1 MAVKINKLKPGTR
14 LPPRAWLTVVLL
26 FFVGLLN
33 YLDRNTITTMHTS
46 ITEAIPMSEK
56 QFSLLT
62 AVFLWV
68 YGLFS
73 PLAGYL
79 ADRFKRSTIIIIS
92 LFIWS
97 VVTWLTGHATTFNE
111 LVATRALMGLSE
123 ACYIPAALALI
134 SDYHKGPT
142 QSTATGIHMAGVF
155 IGASLGFIGGW
166 IAQESTWNHAFTI
179 FGMVG
184 ISYGVI
190 VAIFL
195 KDAPKESSLAEG
207 PANKPVIKSNFS
219 RTLRVLFTSRSYY
232 YMLAFWSLLSIVSWL
247 IAAWLPTFYIQ
258 HFGQSQ
264 KDAGIYATAY
274 LYPASVTGLVIG
286 GILADKWSKKNKRG
300 RMLVPAL
307 GLLVAAPAV
316 YFAGESSLIWIAI
329 ALFMLFAV
337 TKAFSDT
344 NMMPILS
351 TIAGPNIRATGYGIL
366 NLFSCIVGGLGIYAG
381 GYLRDAEISF
391 GTIFKSASMLIPV
404 CIILLLL
411 IRPKKQ
417 TIKINEPVKE
427 SLQGV
432 R

>member
-1 MAVKINKLKPGTR
+1 MGKKFKELNSDAM
-14 LPPRAWLTVVLL
+14 LPPRAWLTVILL

-46 ITEAIPMSEK
+46 ITEAIPMTEK

-68 YGLFS
+68 YGVFS

-79 ADRFKRSTIIIIS
+79 ADRFQRSKIIIIS

-97 VVTWLTGHATTFNE
+97 VVTWLTGQATTFNE

-166 IAQESTWNHAFTI
+166 IAQESTWNLAFSI
-179 FGMVG
+179 FGMIG
-184 ISYGVI
+184 IAYGIV

-195 KDAPKESSLAEG
+195 KDAPKDIPVASTDQQH
-207 PANKPVIKSNFS
+207 KPVIKANFFK
-219 RTLRVLFTSRSYY
+219 TLAELFTNRSYY

-247 IAAWLPTFYIQ
+247 VAAWLPTFYIQ

-264 KDAGIYATAY
+264 KTAGIYATAY
-274 LYPASVTGLVIG
+274 LYPASVAGLVLG
-286 GILADKWSKKNKRG
+286 GILADRWSRKNNRG

-307 GLLVAAPAV
+307 GLMIAAPAV
-316 YFAGESSLIWIAI
+316 YFAGESSVIWLAV
-329 ALFMLFAV
+329 ALFMLFAI

-351 TIAGPNIRATGYGIL
+351 TIAGPSIRATGYGIL

-381 GYLRDAEISF
+381 GYLRDADISF
-391 GTIFKSASMLIPV
+391 ATIFKAASLLIPV

-411 IRPKKQ
+411 IKPKKKI
-417 TIKINEPVKE
+417 IKIHEPIIKPI
-427 SLQGV
+427 
-432 R
+432 